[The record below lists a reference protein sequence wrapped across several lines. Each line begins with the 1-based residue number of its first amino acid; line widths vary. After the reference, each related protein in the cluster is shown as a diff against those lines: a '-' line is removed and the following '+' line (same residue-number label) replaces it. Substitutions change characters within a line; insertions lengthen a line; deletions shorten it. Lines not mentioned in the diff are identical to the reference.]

1 LDAIQ
6 LAQEVTPYV
15 ATAVTAYGT
24 AVITRFEGIA
34 TDATVSFGQRLLQR
48 LIRREEAAAE
58 LTDEQSA
65 VINAVSDLAQNAD
78 DEDFLVALRLQI
90 RRLLVAHPEVAEDIA
105 SMMQSSPA
113 SGDHIQ
119 FHGPIFGPVQGKG
132 EQRNYFN
139 RGVS

>member
-1 LDAIQ
+1 MDAVQ
-6 LAQEVTPYV
+6 LAQEVTPYI

-24 AVITRFEGIA
+24 AVLTRFEGVA

-48 LIRREEAAAE
+48 LIRREDAAAE

-65 VINAVSDLAQNAD
+65 VIDAVSDLAKNSD

-90 RRLLVAHPEVAEDIA
+90 RRLLAAHPDLTEDI
-105 SMMQSSPA
+105 SGMMQSSPA

-139 RGVS
+139 KGIL